1 MGFALVVL
9 DVMHREGEDNLVHA
23 TPQLNEELLLLR
35 GMFAAAAGACR
46 TLFLECVEH
55 AMLKMHLH
63 AGYVDQGD
71 LLFVLLCM
79 DEKYHANYLK
89 SCAQRTVSVLNSVF
103 GPPGIKLEKWD
114 KTKLNSTC
122 KALFRCFDAGLITL
136 AMNQLNLRKE
146 RSMVDSVIS
155 FLFPRGI
162 PSKHIDIDT
171 MIRLHGH
178 FSSPPPES
186 CLGRVLFWQS
196 YVVHSELDAPQTY
209 LLAQWQIV
217 FGNSEAP
224 STSMLHV
231 DSQPHDLVRISI
243 GHWSL
248 YLLFPRH
255 NGASASAIDAATSAS
270 RELLENVQKSID
282 VDENKHVYQAQ
293 WYHVVAFDRV
303 GQAVLH
309 RCQGIATAVH
319 CRFVDE
325 IERMRGD
332 FDRSDA
338 LHRVVRSKV
347 TVQPTKLPFP
357 SEDPLL
363 KIDSSVPTMDVA
375 LLSSRYSIFRPEA
388 TVCQSQTKQMICDEV
403 DGTMIYIY
411 GQRYA
416 AWEFFACVEANEA
429 AEALV
434 DALWDELVSY

>member
-1 MGFALVVL
+1 MGFAFVVL

-55 AMLKMHLH
+55 AMLKMQVH

-79 DEKYHANYLK
+79 KEKYHANYLK
-89 SCAQRTVSVLNSVF
+89 ACAQRTVSVLNSDF

-122 KALFRCFDAGLITL
+122 TALFRCFDA
-136 AMNQLNLRKE
+136 E

-162 PSKHIDIDT
+162 PSKHVDIDT
-171 MIRLHGH
+171 MIRLHGP

-186 CLGRVLFWQS
+186 CVGHVLFWQS

-217 FGNSEAP
+217 FGNSEEP
-224 STSMLHV
+224 STSMPQAFHV
-231 DSQPHDLVRISI
+231 DSQPHDLLRISI
-243 GHWSL
+243 GPWSL

-255 NGASASAIDAATSAS
+255 DGASASAIDAAASAS
-270 RELLENVQKSID
+270 RELLENIQKSID
-282 VDENKHVYQAQ
+282 VDENKHDYQTQ

-303 GQAVLH
+303 AQAVLH

-319 CRFVDE
+319 RRFVDE
-325 IERMRGD
+325 IERMRAD

-363 KIDSSVPTMDVA
+363 KIDSAVPTMDVA

-388 TVCQSQTKQMICDEV
+388 MVCQSQTKQMICDEV

-416 AWEFFACVEANEA
+416 AWELFACVEANEA
-429 AEALV
+429 ADALV